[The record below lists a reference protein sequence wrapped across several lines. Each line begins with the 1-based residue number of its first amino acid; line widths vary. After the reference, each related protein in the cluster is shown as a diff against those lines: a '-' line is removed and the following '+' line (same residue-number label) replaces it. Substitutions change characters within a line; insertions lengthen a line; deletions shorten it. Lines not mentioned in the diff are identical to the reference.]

1 MVMSDITTYF
11 RLIQSTQNDL
21 IKKIRVHLDGGT
33 RASQLR
39 KDSGLACIEGIH
51 LVDTWIKS
59 SRISEIKTIIT
70 SYVDL
75 QKPEISNMFQSLID
89 HCEKHHHEL
98 PELILVDEVIQS
110 SLSGLVNGPC
120 LLGLVTISLPHSK
133 LEAQVDTIVLDA
145 IQDSGN
151 VGTILRTALGAGYQ
165 RVICTVGT
173 ASIWSLKVLRAA
185 MGAHLH
191 LEIFEMVDPQEF
203 LQTSSQAIYVTALDS
218 AAIRLYDLG
227 PDLLQPHTFVFGN
240 EGQGVSPLFLD
251 HGTPVMIPQENH
263 VESLNVSA
271 AAAVCLF
278 ETRRIRHNAN

>member
-1 MVMSDITTYF
+1 MVMSDIATYF

-21 IKKIRVHLDGGT
+21 VKKIRVHLDGGT

-51 LVDTWIKS
+51 LVGTWIQS
-59 SRISEIKTIIT
+59 SRVSDMRTIIT
-70 SYVDL
+70 SYADL
-75 QKPEISNMFQSLID
+75 QKPEIANMFQNLID
-89 HCEKHHHEL
+89 HCEKNLHEL
-98 PELILVDEVIQS
+98 PELIIVDEGIKS
-110 SLSGLVNGPC
+110 SFSSLVNGPC
-120 LLGLVTISLPHSK
+120 LLALVTISLPHSE
-133 LEAQVDTIVLDA
+133 LDVQVDTIVLDA

-151 VGTILRTALGAGYQ
+151 VGTILRTALGAGYR

-191 LEIFEMVDPQEF
+191 LEIFEMIDPQEF
-203 LQTSSQAIYVTALDS
+203 LQTSSQVIYVTALDS
-218 AAIRLYDLG
+218 SAIKLYDLG
-227 PDLLQPHTFVFGN
+227 TNLLQSHTFVFGN
-240 EGQGVSPLFLD
+240 EGQGVSPIFLEY
-251 HGTPVMIPQENH
+251 GTHIMIPQENH

-278 ETRRIRHNAN
+278 ETRRVRYFAN